1 MQHMISIALMLL
13 ASCAII
19 LTVLAVRKKRKRVR
33 IEKLLLQFSQLGSD
47 NNLSFTSQEIL
58 HNSIIGL
65 DGLKRK
71 IVFLQETNGIY
82 QWLIVDLNTVNHC
95 SLKLNYRGF
104 RSGRKRNSGVY
115 FEKLLLQF
123 ESNDNQ
129 LIDVPFYAHP
139 GIKLST
145 RRQLEQKARYWEAII
160 SKMVA
165 RKQTN
170 NPHKEFRQIQ

>member
-1 MQHMISIALMLL
+1 MISIALMLL
-13 ASCAII
+13 AICAII
-19 LTVLAVRKKRKRVR
+19 LTVLVFQQKRKRAR

-82 QWLIVDLNTVNHC
+82 EWMIVDLNTVSHC

-104 RSGRKRNSGVY
+104 RSGKKRNSGVY

-123 ESNDNQ
+123 VSHDNQ
-129 LIDVPFYAHP
+129 LIDLPFYAHP
-139 GIKLST
+139 GTKLST

-165 RKQTN
+165 GKQTN
-170 NPHKEFRQIQ
+170 NQHKEFRHMQ